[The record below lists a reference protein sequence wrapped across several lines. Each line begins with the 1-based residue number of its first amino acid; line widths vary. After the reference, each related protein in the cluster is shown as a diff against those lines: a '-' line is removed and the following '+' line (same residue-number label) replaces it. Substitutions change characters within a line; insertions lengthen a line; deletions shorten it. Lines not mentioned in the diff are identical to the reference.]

1 MAEREAAGQ
10 PYQQPAEQSSRE
22 MNIPEPRRSV
32 ERVAQLREIVMIG
45 HTVYTRDGFK
55 KFMTTPMEIFDGKT
69 GKQLLK
75 EGQADRVLKELIADY
90 EGLGY

>member
-1 MAEREAAGQ
+1 MT
-10 PYQQPAEQSSRE
+10 
-22 MNIPEPRRSV
+22 ND
-32 ERVAQLREIVMIG
+32 ERVAIPAQRTQTVDIPAEIKELG
-45 HTVYTRDGFK
+45 LTVYTPKGFEQ
-55 KFMTTPMEIFDGKT
+55 FLTTPMEIFDGKT